1 MHCRGHQ
8 EGQPAEAKGNW
19 LADKAPK
26 ERTTQEPQVTKVLMM
41 PSLPAQPRY
50 TVMRLLVP
58 AIFSNS

>member
-41 PSLPAQPRY
+41 PSLPAQPMY
-50 TVMRLLVP
+50 TVM
-58 AIFSNS
+58 